1 MKQNISRTRHS
12 IINIFF
18 GVLNQILIIVLGF
31 VSRTIFLK
39 FLNDSYLGIN
49 GLFTEV
55 ISMLSLADLGL
66 ATVMTYSFFEPL
78 SKKDYQK
85 ISRLTNFYE
94 KLYTGIAV
102 IVASVGVLLIPF
114 LKYIVNLEQ
123 GVDNL
128 YLYYLLFLAKTVV
141 SYLFVYKTSILNA
154 DQNNY
159 IVSRISIYIRI
170 LTVVGQVVILAIT
183 RSYFLYLGLD
193 LFTTWLN
200 NYLCAKKADQLYPF
214 LDKKLKL
221 EKEEKKEIINNIK
234 SGFLYKLSGVLL
246 NSTDNTLISIIIGT
260 ITVGYYSNYSMIFTR
275 IQSLVNTF
283 YASLNGSL
291 GNLIATEEK
300 EKRYEIFSILQ
311 MIGFISSTLIIVCC
325 YTLIDDFV
333 SLWIGAKYVLSKDV
347 IIACVINL
355 YLSIVLQPLW
365 AYRDATGLF
374 RKTKYVM
381 LLTAVVN
388 LVLSIILGNIY
399 GLSGII
405 IASAISRLVT
415 YVWYEPVVLYKEYFG
430 VGVHKFFLKQGYN
443 ILVVIIIC
451 FVVNVLFGSIEC
463 VNWGTLFLKGIAV
476 FLTTALLSV
485 MLFCWSKDLKKT
497 IVFIKERIMRK

>member
-1 MKQNISRTRHS
+1 M
-12 IINIFF
+12 
-18 GVLNQILIIVLGF
+18 
-31 VSRTIFLK
+31 
-39 FLNDSYLGIN
+39 
-49 GLFTEV
+49 
-55 ISMLSLADLGL
+55 
-66 ATVMTYSFFEPL
+66 
-78 SKKDYQK
+78 
-85 ISRLTNFYE
+85 
-94 KLYTGIAV
+94 
-102 IVASVGVLLIPF
+102 
-114 LKYIVNLEQ
+114 
-123 GVDNL
+123 
-128 YLYYLLFLAKTVV
+128 
-141 SYLFVYKTSILNA
+141 
-154 DQNNY
+154 
-159 IVSRISIYIRI
+159 
-170 LTVVGQVVILAIT
+170 
-183 RSYFLYLGLD
+183 
-193 LFTTWLN
+193 
-200 NYLCAKKADQLYPF
+200 CAKKADQLYPF